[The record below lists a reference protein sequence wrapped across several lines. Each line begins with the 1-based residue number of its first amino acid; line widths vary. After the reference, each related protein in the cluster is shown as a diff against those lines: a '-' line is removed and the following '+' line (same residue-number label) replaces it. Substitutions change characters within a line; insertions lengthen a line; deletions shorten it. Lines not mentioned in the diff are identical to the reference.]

1 MVRILSVVDGC
12 IPLSR
17 SADIEE
23 ERRLL
28 YVGMSRAKDQLDL
41 IVPQQ
46 LFHQYQPN
54 GPGQHHVV
62 LKLTRFIPPSIIG
75 LFERKARKLSKVIDI
90 SRVDNL
96 RRERVWS
103 NQSAK

>member
-1 MVRILSVVDGC
+1 MLSTIHSAKGREWKMVRILSVVDGC

-17 SADIEE
+17 SEDIEE

-28 YVGMSRAKDQLDL
+28 YVAMSRAMDQLDL

-54 GPGQHHVV
+54 GPGRHHVA
-62 LKLTRFIPPSIIG
+62 LKLTRFIPPSIVR
-75 LFERKARKLSKVIDI
+75 LFEARKVMDI
-90 SRVDNL
+90 SRI
-96 RRERVWS
+96 ES
-103 NQSAK
+103 IPS